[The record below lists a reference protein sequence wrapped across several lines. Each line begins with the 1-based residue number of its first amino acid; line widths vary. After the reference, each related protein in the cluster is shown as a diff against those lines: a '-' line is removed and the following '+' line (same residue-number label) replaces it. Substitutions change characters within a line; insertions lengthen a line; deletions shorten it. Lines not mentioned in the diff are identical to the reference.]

1 MRYLGTVA
9 RVRGQWQATFPD
21 APGCLP
27 SADAEDALPGK
38 AKEAIEAWLTTF
50 LVQGGTPPR
59 IKRHVGPGLA
69 VEVSPRL
76 AFAVELRRART
87 EAGLTLPQ
95 LAEKAGVS
103 PKEIQQLESPAS
115 VPVIGEVAKI
125 AAALGMRPVIDLD
138 RPTEAVGLSRNTRW
152 KK

>member
-1 MRYLGTVA
+1 MQRPGAEKTPRETSTSLPRRARRGRSGLRAKMRYLGTVA

-21 APGCLP
+21 APGCQAL
-27 SADAEDALPGK
+27 ADGEDGLPGK

-59 IKRHVGPGLA
+59 IKRHVGPGLP

-95 LAEKAGVS
+95 LAEKAG
-103 PKEIQQLESPAS
+103 
-115 VPVIGEVAKI
+115 
-125 AAALGMRPVIDLD
+125 
-138 RPTEAVGLSRNTRW
+138 
-152 KK
+152 